1 MNLIGYDK
9 THIES
14 PELPVG
20 LTASSA
26 LPKESKGLI
35 EVKDG
40 KALQQQFESKLAA
53 EESKG
58 ENVLGSIPK
67 IKMQA
72 NKKQHIVE
80 KDVSEGE
87 SEDERPP
94 ERKPMAKTITK
105 ETEKPLS
112 KGSKGVNNKV
122 LKEKQANAQKINML
136 VQDDMSFGDSDSE
149 SSDSSDFDDDVS
161 EMRPNGKIALKKLQT
176 SIPENLKLECTP
188 SELLDDFF
196 DDPLEHPL
204 LPSNKFTKYKSEAIR
219 PIGGLKTH
227 QSIMASLKPKPSKD
241 DSERRKSID
250 SKKATEPVKKV
261 ESKTIKQE

>member
-1 MNLIGYDK
+1 M
-9 THIES
+9 
-14 PELPVG
+14 PVG

-67 IKMQA
+67 VKMQT
-72 NKKQHIVE
+72 NKKQHAVE
-80 KDVSEGE
+80 KESSEE
-87 SEDERPP
+87 DSEDERPP
-94 ERKPMAKTITK
+94 ERKPFTKTIAK

-112 KGSKGVNNKV
+112 KDSKGVNNKI

-149 SSDSSDFDDDVS
+149 SSDSDDLDDENG
-161 EMRPNGKIALKKLQT
+161 EMRPNGKITLKKLQT

-219 PIGGLKTH
+219 PIGALKTH
-227 QSIMASLKPKPSKD
+227 QSIMASLKTKPSKD
-241 DSERRKSID
+241 DTERKKSTDI
-250 SKKATEPVKKV
+250 KKTAEPAKKV
-261 ESKTIKQE
+261 EGKTIKQE